1 MIRLFIIL
9 AILLA
14 GLIAGPYLIGQKG
27 YVLIALGHWTVEMSV
42 ISLGLMLIGA
52 ILAFLL
58 LEWLIKRILTLATG
72 SRQWLGNWG
81 ERRRR
86 KAFSE
91 GLIALEE
98 NNLAE
103 AEKQLARVDSD
114 RFSGLNLLL
123 AAQVALRFGQAD
135 KAREKWT
142 QALDYPSCV
151 LAARLHLSELALA
164 QHNPAQALALLGELD
179 DKQQHHP
186 QVAAVW
192 ARALA
197 ASGKWRVLQEKLA
210 NWKKVLGKDAYQQ
223 WMYSAAQGILAEVAS
238 KEGAN
243 QLKIYWQQLP
253 RIQRQNPAYQAAYIQ
268 QLLAQRMDSDAEQLL
283 VDWQKKGPHA
293 LLLPLFRELKLPN
306 PVKAVRALEGWLKTD
321 EKNAELLSVLGQLS
335 AHAGDLPLAEKAL
348 TKALHLRP
356 DHKESQQDRLRLAR
370 VKELQQDDKQA
381 LSLYKKSLAVRE
393 G

>member
-1 MIRLFIIL
+1 MIRLLILL
-9 AILLA
+9 AILIA
-14 GLIAGPYLIGQKG
+14 GLIAGPYLIGHKG

-42 ISLGLMLIGA
+42 ISLGLMLTGA

-58 LEWLIKRILTLATG
+58 LEWLIKRLLTLATG

-86 KAFSE
+86 KSFSQ

-103 AEKQLARVDSD
+103 AEKHLARVDSD
-114 RFSGLNLLL
+114 RFSGLDLLL
-123 AAQVALRFGQAD
+123 AAQAALRSGQPD

-142 QALDYPSCV
+142 QALDYPSCA

-164 QHNPAQALALLGELD
+164 QHNPARALALLSELD
-179 DKQQHHP
+179 DKQQRHP
-186 QVAAVW
+186 QVAALW

-197 ASGKWRVLQEKLA
+197 ASGKWRVLQEKLG
-210 NWKKVLGKDAYQQ
+210 NWKKALGKEATEQ
-223 WMYSAAQGILAEVAS
+223 WMYRAAQGILAEVAS

-243 QLKIYWQQLP
+243 QLKVFWQQQP
-253 RIQRQNPAYQAAYIQ
+253 RIRRQDPAYQAAYIQ
-268 QLLAQRMDSDAEQLL
+268 QLLAQRMDADAEQLL
-283 VDWQKKGPHA
+283 VEWQKKGPHP
-293 LLLPLFRELKLPN
+293 LLLPLFRELKSVN
-306 PVKAVRALEGWLKTD
+306 PVKAIRTLEDWLKRD
-321 EKNAELLSVLGQLS
+321 DKNAELLSVLGQLS
-335 AHAGDLPLAEKAL
+335 AHAGDLRLAEKAL
-348 TKALHLRP
+348 SKALYLRP

-381 LSLYKKSLAVRE
+381 LNLYKQSLAVRE